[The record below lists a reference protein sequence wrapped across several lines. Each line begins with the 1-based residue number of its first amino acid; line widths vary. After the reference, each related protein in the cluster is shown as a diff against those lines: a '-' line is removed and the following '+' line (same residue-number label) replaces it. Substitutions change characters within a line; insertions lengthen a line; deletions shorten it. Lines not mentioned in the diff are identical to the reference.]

1 MPIGKDSQFKAGKQR
16 DRSNQNNQPDNQN
29 QWSRWISSGFLF
41 LIAAFLLVNFF
52 GSNRPGAN
60 SQQVPYSEFLEQ
72 VESNKVKE
80 AIISDDRIRYE
91 LKDSAVSDVEGAES
105 EDSQMLQTVP
115 VPSDQNLTTLL
126 RENNVEFS
134 AIPSSDGNWFVGLLN
149 WLLFPLIFLGIWLF
163 ILRRAQGAGGG
174 PAALS
179 VGKSKAR
186 TYSEGDTGIKFED
199 VAGVD
204 EAKTELQEVVDFL
217 RDSRKYTRLGAKIPK
232 GVLLVG
238 PPGTGKTLLA
248 KAVAGEASVPFF
260 SISGSEFIE
269 LFVGVGASRVRDLF
283 EQAKKQAPCI
293 VFIDELDALGKSRGG
308 QSPFGGGG
316 VNEQEQTLN
325 QLLNEMD
332 GFDANTG
339 VIILAATNRPEVLDP
354 ALQRPGRFD
363 RQVVVDRPDKIGRKA
378 ILEVHVPNVKLAEDV
393 DLERVAAR
401 TPGFAGA
408 DLANLV
414 NEAALLAAR
423 RDGDAV
429 KMSDFNEAVERVIA
443 GLEKKTRVL
452 TDMEKTTVAYHE
464 TGHAIVGSLMP
475 GAGRVEKISIV
486 PRGVGAL
493 GYTLQLPEED
503 RFLVGEDE
511 LRGRIAIMLAGRSS
525 EEITFGKVSTGAS
538 DDIQKA
544 TDMAERCVT
553 IYGMSDALGPI
564 AFDKPQQQFIPGMS
578 SPRRS
583 VSPQVTETIDQEVK
597 MIIDN
602 AHNMALK
609 VLDANKD
616 ILEEIAQ
623 TLLDQ
628 EVLEASALQEKLSQ
642 VKRPD
647 GLEEWLKHGKI
658 SDESRE
664 LLEAIVSK

>member
-1 MPIGKDSQFKAGKQR
+1 MPIGKDSQFKAGKQS

-72 VESNKVKE
+72 VESNQVKE

-91 LKDSAVSDVEGAES
+91 LKDGAASDVEGAES

-126 RENNVEFS
+126 RENDVEFS

-163 ILRRAQGAGGG
+163 ILRRAQGAGG

-429 KMSDFNEAVERVIA
+429 TMSDFNEAVERVIA

-464 TGHAIVGSLMP
+464 TGHAVVGSLMP

-553 IYGMSDALGPI
+553 IYGMSDTLGPI
-564 AFDKPQQQFIPGMS
+564 AFDKPQQQYIPGMS
-578 SPRRS
+578 NPRRS
-583 VSPQVTETIDQEVK
+583 VSPQVTETIDREVK

-609 VLDANKD
+609 VLDANRD

-647 GLEEWLKHGKI
+647 GLEEWLKHGKL